1 MKYFPLIW
9 AALWRK
15 PADLVLTLLSVTAAF
30 TLFGIMIGFNAGMQR
45 LVETSR
51 PDLVYVYPRFNNNL
65 PLAYREE
72 ILRLP
77 GVAKI
82 GYLGSIPGAY
92 YQDKKNRMFIRMV
105 DEGWTDVMTAWF
117 PITPARWHQLQASPT
132 GVFVSRGIAAR
143 YHLKVGDA
151 FPILTD
157 VAATRQDGG
166 KFWPFTVIGILD
178 DSPQASNGYVL
189 GNYTYLDESR
199 PLALRG
205 TVTFFDVLAKDPAH
219 SGDTAKAVDA
229 LFANSS
235 VPTRSDTDR
244 EEFEGL
250 AKAGINVPFVT
261 MVVAGAGLFMI
272 LFLTANGIA
281 QSVRERIA
289 EFAML
294 KTLGFSDRLVMGL
307 VFVEAAI
314 PCLLGAAIGL
324 GLATA
329 FAQQIPRLMPP
340 TVYLPVPIM
349 SASVLGLAMA
359 SAALVALLSAITP
372 VLRLRRLDVAA
383 ALAGR

>member
-1 MKYFPLIW
+1 MKFLPLVW

-15 PADLVLTLLSVTAAF
+15 PAEFVLTLLSVTAAF

-45 LVETSR
+45 LVDVSR
-51 PDLVYVYPRFNNNL
+51 PDLVYVYPRFNGNL
-65 PLAYREE
+65 PLAYREQ

-92 YQDKKNRMFIRMV
+92 YQDKKNRMFVRMV

-117 PITPARWHQLQASPT
+117 PITPARWHQLQASHS
-132 GVFVSRGIAAR
+132 GVFVSRGLAAR
-143 YHLKVGDA
+143 YHLKPGDA
-151 FPILTD
+151 FPILSD
-157 VAATRQDGG
+157 VATRQDGS
-166 KFWPFTVIGILD
+166 KFWPFTVIEILD

-199 PLALRG
+199 PLAQRG
-205 TVTFFDVLAKDPAH
+205 TVPFFDVLAKDQNH
-219 SGDTAKAVDA
+219 GGDTAKAVDA

-250 AKAGINVPFVT
+250 AQAGINVPFVT

-289 EFAML
+289 EFAVL

-314 PCLLGAAIGL
+314 PCFLGAAIGL

-329 FAQQIPRLMPP
+329 FAQEIPRLMPP

-349 SASVLGLAMA
+349 SAPVLGLAMV
-359 SAALVALLSAITP
+359 SAALVALLSAVPP
-372 VLRLRRLDVAA
+372 VLRLKRLDVAS
-383 ALAGR
+383 ALSGR